1 MSRNLQSLTNFFP
14 LISAYIISSECFG
27 SCSGNALFWLK
38 KKSWFLMEVLTL
50 ARIFRCFS
58 LCRLPMISVSLDY
71 LANWINQQSKNNI
84 HEYKNSWSW
93 KKINRKKN
101 YLAVGALYLLKVP
114 AGGADND
121 HEVCCRSPS
130 ILRLSLTSSLLSSKN
145 WNFPLTSGNSVT
157 SSSPYRLMKVKLRKK
172 ANKKHMYLNNRP
184 ILLSQRG
191 SWNSLS

>member
-1 MSRNLQSLTNFFP
+1 MLCKLHKLLMSRNLQSLTNFFP
-14 LISAYIISSECFG
+14 LISAYIISSEYFG

-101 YLAVGALYLLKVP
+101 YLAVGALYLLKAP
-114 AGGADND
+114 AGGADD
-121 HEVCCRSPS
+121 DDEVCCRSPS
-130 ILRLSLTSSLLSSKN
+130 ILR
-145 WNFPLTSGNSVT
+145 F
-157 SSSPYRLMKVKLRKK
+157 SSSFLVFPRHCFPPETGIPR
-172 ANKKHMYLNNRP
+172 
-184 ILLSQRG
+184 
-191 SWNSLS
+191 

>member
-1 MSRNLQSLTNFFP
+1 MLCKLHKLLMSRNLQSLTNFFP

-38 KKSWFLMEVLTL
+38 KKLWFLMEVLTL

-101 YLAVGALYLLKVP
+101 YLAVGALCLLKAP

-130 ILRLSLTSSLLSSKN
+130 ILRLKSYLLIAFLQKLE
-145 WNFPLTSGNSVT
+145 FPINVGKFRYFVIT
-157 SSSPYRLMKVKLRKK
+157 
-172 ANKKHMYLNNRP
+172 
-184 ILLSQRG
+184 I
-191 SWNSLS
+191 